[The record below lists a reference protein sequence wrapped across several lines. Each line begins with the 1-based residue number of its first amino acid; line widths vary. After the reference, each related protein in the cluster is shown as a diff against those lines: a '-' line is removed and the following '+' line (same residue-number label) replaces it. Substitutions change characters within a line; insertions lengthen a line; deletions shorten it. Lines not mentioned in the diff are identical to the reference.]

1 MNCINPTAFKRAEP
15 INPLSKLPM
24 KRALILPL
32 IVVATLTGCGKKPT
46 PNATA
51 EQLKQSFAKA
61 EAPQQD
67 LVAQAGAALK
77 SGDYTR
83 ALQTVDRAVQMR
95 PADAA
100 QKQAVGQLILQT
112 RQAVQKD
119 PQLNTP
125 QLYKAMADLIQS
137 THGEN

>member
-1 MNCINPTAFKRAEP
+1 MLLLIATA
-15 INPLSKLPM
+15 LS
-24 KRALILPL
+24 
-32 IVVATLTGCGKKPT
+32 GCSRKPT
-46 PNATA
+46 SEATA

-83 ALQTVDRAVQMR
+83 ALQTVDRAVQLR

-119 PQLNTP
+119 PKLNTP